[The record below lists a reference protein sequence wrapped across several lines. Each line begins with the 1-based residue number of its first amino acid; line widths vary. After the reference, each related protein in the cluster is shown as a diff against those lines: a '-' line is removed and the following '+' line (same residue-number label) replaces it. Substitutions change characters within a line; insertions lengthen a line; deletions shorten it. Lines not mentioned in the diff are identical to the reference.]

1 MSEVETLRETNRALL
16 VELAN
21 YTVKVAEATTA
32 KQFVEEVN
40 RRLMAKIEA
49 LNINPRSSNQA
60 ATSTEDDHLDK
71 MSEIEA
77 LKQKVARMEAQQQ
90 HCEKLA
96 QARFGLRLLLAEL
109 TGLKVRLKE
118 ATTSAQVAS
127 QDYMSQ
133 MKDLHNEL
141 AELRSEHKS
150 SICHLVH

>member
-77 LKQKVARMEAQQQ
+77 LKQKVARMEVQQQ
-90 HCEKLA
+90 QGENVCHCLLTKLTD
-96 QARFGLRLLLAEL
+96 LMVE
-109 TGLKVRLKE
+109 LKE
-118 ATTSAQVAS
+118 ATTSVSNAS
-127 QDYMSQ
+127 QDSMSQ
-133 MKDLHNEL
+133 IEDLHNEL
-141 AELRSEHKS
+141 AELRCEYES
-150 SICHLVH
+150 SIGLLVH